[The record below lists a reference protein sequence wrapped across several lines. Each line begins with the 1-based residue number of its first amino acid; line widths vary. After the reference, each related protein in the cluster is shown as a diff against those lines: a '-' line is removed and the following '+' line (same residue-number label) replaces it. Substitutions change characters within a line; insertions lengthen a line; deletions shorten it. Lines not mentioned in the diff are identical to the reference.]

1 MSNLTDALIA
11 AKLVGGSG
19 GSGGGSGLP
28 EVTADDNGDVLTVV
42 EGAWGKAAP
51 SGGGGALIIHFDDN
65 TGVCDTTWQ
74 DIYDALASGRSV
86 IYLYES
92 PGYNVTHTPIY
103 AAVADGQPG
112 GGTKY
117 SLFDT
122 YNVGQAT
129 AIASCNSASG
139 YPAVNG

>member
-1 MSNLTDALIA
+1 MSNLTDAIIA

-19 GSGGGSGLP
+19 GGGGDPLP
-28 EVTADDNGDVLTVV
+28 AVTEADNGNVLTVV

-51 SGGGGALIIHFDDN
+51 SGGGGALIIHFDEN

-74 DIYDALASGRSV
+74 DIYDALASGKSV
-86 IYLYES
+86 ISLYES

-122 YNVGQAT
+122 YDVGQAT
-129 AIASCNSASG
+129 AVASCNSASG
-139 YPAVNG
+139 YPAVKG

>member
-19 GSGGGSGLP
+19 GSGGGSG
-28 EVTADDNGDVLTVV
+28 
-42 EGAWGKAAP
+42 
-51 SGGGGALIIHFDDN
+51 SGGGTLIIHFDDN

-74 DIYDALASGRSV
+74 DIYDALASGKSV
-86 IYLYES
+86 IYLYEA

-103 AAVADGQPG
+103 AAMADGQPG

-122 YNVGQAT
+122 YDVGQAT